1 MRVVWFFGK
10 EYSGK
15 IGTIINTYSGETMP
29 SICKV
34 DMYGNG
40 EFYVNKDGLYKVI
53 FSQGSPFEVP
63 VGNPS
68 NWSLSE
74 VGNVLTTPELFVV
87 YKHSDTV
94 LYFELIW
101 LDDNSTS
108 IDYELQE
115 KIDDGVFLP
124 LRIEAKSHSV
134 ILSKPLDSIYTYRV
148 RAKTKTAQSNWSNLV
163 EVYTCLQEFPYM
175 YVAYSADALGN
186 QFSLEYNSEI
196 HIYVGIRITNEIIEN
211 LEAHHF
217 AGLWKRIGEEQPQQW
232 YTYVAYASDDAGA
245 DFSLS
250 YNSAVHTFV
259 ATKSTSVYIA
269 NPTANDFVGLWR
281 AIGTG
286 EEVWDGGIW

>member
-1 MRVVWFFGK
+1 MRVTWFFGK

-63 VGNPS
+63 VGNSS

-74 VGNVLTTPELFVV
+74 VGNTLASPELLVINK
-87 YKHSDTV
+87 YSDTM

-101 LDDNSTS
+101 LDKNSASTS
-108 IDYELQE
+108 YELQE
-115 KIDDGVFLP
+115 KVDDSVFLP
-124 LRIEAKSHSV
+124 IPLNSKGNSI
-134 ILSKPLDSIYTYRV
+134 ILSRSFDSIYTYRV
-148 RAKTKTAQSNWSNLV
+148 RAKTKTAKSNWSNLV
-163 EVYTCLQEFPYM
+163 EVYSCLQAFPYT
-175 YVAYSADALGN
+175 YVAYSADALGDK
-186 QFSLEYNSEI
+186 FSLEYNSEI
-196 HIYVGIRITNEIIEN
+196 HSYVGIRITNEIIEN
-211 LEAHHF
+211 LEVHHF

-232 YTYVAYASDDAGA
+232 YTYVAYASDAAGA
-245 DFSLS
+245 DFSLD
-250 YNSAVHTFV
+250 YDSAVHTFV